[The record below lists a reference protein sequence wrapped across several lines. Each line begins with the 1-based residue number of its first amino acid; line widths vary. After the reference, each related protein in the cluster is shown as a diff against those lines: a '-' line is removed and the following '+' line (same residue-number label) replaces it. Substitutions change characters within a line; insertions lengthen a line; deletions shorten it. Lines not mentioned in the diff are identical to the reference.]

1 MWAIRLTPTVV
12 VALCTAL
19 QSSGNAVA
27 RSSPSSDQSASTERQ
42 SSCQMREALKRLP
55 AALGEASGAAASRRH
70 RGIVWTHNDSA
81 EPVLFAVD
89 VSDKVVGRVRLTGAD
104 VVDWESVTV
113 AACPQGS
120 CLFVGDIGDNGA
132 KRDHVTVYRVREPAL
147 DAQSTESVTRLVAR
161 YPDGPR
167 DAEALVVLPP
177 EHIFIVTKGDKSP
190 VDVYRFPEQSQS
202 RTPAVLERVRT
213 LQDGKVKAAERVTGA
228 DADPN
233 GRWVVMR
240 TGKSLSA
247 FDANDFVAGGEP
259 MWQMDLSSLGEPQG
273 EGVALDS
280 DGLVTL
286 IGERGDGPSGT
297 IARLQ
302 CAFGDRP
309 RGTSR
314 K

>member
-1 MWAIRLTPTVV
+1 
-12 VALCTAL
+12 
-19 QSSGNAVA
+19 
-27 RSSPSSDQSASTERQ
+27 
-42 SSCQMREALKRLP
+42 
-55 AALGEASGAAASRRH
+55 
-70 RGIVWTHNDSA
+70 
-81 EPVLFAVD
+81 
-89 VSDKVVGRVRLTGAD
+89 
-104 VVDWESVTV
+104 
-113 AACPQGS
+113 
-120 CLFVGDIGDNGA
+120 
-132 KRDHVTVYRVREPAL
+132 VYRVREPAL

-177 EHIFIVTKGDKSP
+177 AHIFIVTKGDKSP

-302 CAFGDRP
+302 CAFGGRP
-309 RGTSR
+309 RGTSG